1 MNFGQKCVLAD
12 QDVATCAADVLF
24 STCFTLGVMLP
35 GSHPRHKNLLPMPRT
50 TVFLL
55 PHSLAEQILKEFES

>member
-1 MNFGQKCVLAD
+1 MNFGQRCVLAD

-24 STCFTLGVMLP
+24 HVSPLGVMLH

-55 PHSLAEQILKEFES
+55 PHSRAEQILKVFES